1 MGNHD
6 YGGEGC
12 FADMQAQFDFTTKDL
27 LRFNRWKMPSPYYRH
42 KIDFDGFSLEMFM
55 LDSNRE
61 NSLKICQ
68 QDKCGPMKTED
79 PHECEEWFENMVIA
93 QQQWLAPALADSSAL
108 WKIIVGHHK
117 PSGVYA
123 DWLRPL
129 LVQHNVQLVVGS
141 HTHEMAMYSNFQKIG
156 RTLLVVGAGGGA
168 QVAPGCAGELYCGQT
183 YGFSE
188 IEVTHNQ
195 MYIKIHEVTGAT
207 PLHHYIC
214 ANGDAQS
221 DAC

>member
-1 MGNHD
+1 MGWQKAFEHMYTHPSLNVPWISIMGNHD

-79 PHECEEWFENMVIA
+79 PHECEEWFENMVMA

-123 DWLRPL
+123 DWL
-129 LVQHNVQLVVGS
+129 
-141 HTHEMAMYSNFQKIG
+141 